1 MMMVVDSFFLWPYVM
16 PVVAISGATAAWLV
30 PSIMGGMGAVG
41 SALGSGATGNLKG
54 YGVGETAPSRQS
66 IDPSLLGQ
74 VLAPIEQAIGIAMGR
89 MKQPVTLP
97 GAFVQPNP
105 MYSGGGLPMSIGT
118 TGVDPALQQ
127 PHLMGLPA
135 VNTGPG
141 QLSRDFAP
149 FIRQPGSGANV
160 PSQSP
165 WGTIDQPAAQM
176 PEAGG
181 GMPQMQGALEMLG
194 IHSDPMGNLS
204 SGGTGLFTGA
214 GRNTQEPDDTG
225 DASGGGGGG
234 GGGTMPPN
242 CQVLTMDDAE
252 TICSNSG
259 GQWNGVECCWVGDL

>member
-1 MMMVVDSFFLWPYVM
+1 MGPE
-16 PVVAISGATAAWLV
+16 TAMWLV
-30 PSIMGGMGAVG
+30 PSLLGGMGAVG
-41 SALGSGATGNLKG
+41 SALGSGAEGKLKG
-54 YGVGETAPSRQS
+54 YGAGETAPSRQS

-89 MKQPVTLP
+89 MRQPVTLP

-127 PHLMGLPA
+127 PHLMGLPG
-135 VNTGPG
+135 VNTGAG

-149 FIRQPGSGANV
+149 FIRQPGSGAHV

-194 IHSDPMGNLS
+194 VHSDPMGNLS
-204 SGGTGLFTGA
+204 TGGQGIFTGA
-214 GRNTQEPDDTG
+214 GRDSLPPVCDPETERWDEQRQTCVSIVLDRRSDPTDDPGSGDDYHETQCQKNDGYWCADTRTCVNDPSQCAG
-225 DASGGGGGG
+225 
-234 GGGTMPPN
+234 
-242 CQVLTMDDAE
+242 
-252 TICSNSG
+252 
-259 GQWNGVECCWVGDL
+259 

>member
-1 MMMVVDSFFLWPYVM
+1 MGAA
-16 PVVAISGATAAWLV
+16 VAASPWLI
-30 PSIMGGMGAVG
+30 PAIMGGMGAVG
-41 SALGSGATGNLKG
+41 SALGSGAEGKLKG
-54 YGVGETAPSRQS
+54 YGAGETAPSRQS

-74 VLAPIEQAIGIAMGR
+74 VLAPIEQAIGISM
-89 MKQPVTLP
+89 
-97 GAFVQPNP
+97 FVQPNP

-204 SGGTGLFTGA
+204 TGGTGLFTGA